1 MPKFEIRLLLFIFL
15 QLSLYYVN
23 NSHGFA
29 NFNMNPQT
37 KFSQMR
43 GQNFPSNKKFDAAK
57 QAMNLITMIDLPT
70 CRCVNTLAPPG
81 MSYYL

>member
-23 NSHGFA
+23 NSHCFA

-37 KFSQMR
+37 KFSQIR

-81 MSYYL
+81 M